1 MNSVGAILE
10 TGHDA
15 LHALCLRCHVRRL
28 DLFGSAVTDRFDPLR
43 SDVDMLVEFTDLI
56 FAIDSIPAIF
66 GVTTDP
72 FIVFTSNIFA
82 VMGLRSLYFLL
93 AAVVDRFHLLKYGLA
108 IILSF
113 VGFKMLTE
121 KFISID
127 IALSLAII
135 LSVLALS
142 IVASMVWPQRDRG
155 GSQTR

>member
-1 MNSVGAILE
+1 LLVLI
-10 TGHDA
+10 
-15 LHALCLRCHVRRL
+15 
-28 DLFGSAVTDRFDPLR
+28 
-43 SDVDMLVEFTDLI
+43 LVEFTDLI

-113 VGFKMLTE
+113 RRLQDADREVHLDRHRAVSG
-121 KFISID
+121 D
-127 IALSLAII
+127 H

-142 IVASMVWPQRDRG
+142 IVASMVWPQHDG
-155 GSQTR
+155 GRRVKRLAAPLDGVAHVEQDLEVELLAA